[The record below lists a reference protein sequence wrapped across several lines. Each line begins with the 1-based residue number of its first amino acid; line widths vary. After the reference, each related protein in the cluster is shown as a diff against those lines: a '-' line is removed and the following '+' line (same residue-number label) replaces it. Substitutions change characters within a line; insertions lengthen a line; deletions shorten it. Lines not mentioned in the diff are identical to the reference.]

1 MIGGN
6 NVTEAMKGNCTGIQ
20 NTTPGSGLAV
30 KIISE
35 EIFGNPNVTALR
47 LLPTDSP
54 SFVLLGFIQTSNL
67 PKSLFVHRPLLLSV
81 SLYQFGSSF
90 RFLFCDGC
98 SLLFVFNASML
109 PLFADNIYSSQ
120 AESTHKSFL

>member
-6 NVTEAMKGNCTGIQ
+6 NVTEAMKGNCTGIK

-98 SLLFVFNASML
+98 SLLFVFKML